1 MKSEDKLWVT
11 IPRLA
16 SHDDEIVL
24 NGEGHQTLLAK
35 KGGKHGDLKVKL
47 KVDAGERWRTGDDV
61 FS

>member
-1 MKSEDKLWVT
+1 MK

-16 SHDDEIVL
+16 NHDDEIVL
-24 NGEGHQTLLAK
+24 DGEGHQTLLSR

-47 KVDAGERWRTGDDV
+47 KVDAGQRWRTGDDV